1 MIGLGSDKKNCWL
14 QFHIKKIWKFC
25 ERLFWASLRS
35 MKHHW
40 CQNQWNI
47 FCISAIL
54 LGAVYLIFDLI
65 RPAWFQLSCDK
76 QEWLFFATPYFS
88 LFATAYFSARLVA
101 RLQVVIG
108 RGQGSA
114 ARGGEGGDILLLS
127 AFLFS
132 SFFAQP
138 ENRGG
143 NDGRRKVL
151 VREVKRRPG
160 SLSCGRS
167 VATIQ
172 KCGRVRGRRWGLLT
186 YKVGRAVYKVGQP
199 QSLAVARSDT
209 GGQKHFATW
218 PSC

>member
-1 MIGLGSDKKNCWL
+1 
-14 QFHIKKIWKFC
+14 
-25 ERLFWASLRS
+25 
-35 MKHHW
+35 MKHHG